1 MGDFPREIVDP
12 YRYKQFAYDASDNLE
27 YLGENKNI
35 IAADGD
41 TDWVIYKFEYSS
53 GNLVKRRKQITS
65 WTLRAS
71 GWA

>member
-1 MGDFPREIVDP
+1 MSDYPREIVDP
-12 YRYKQFAYDASDNLE
+12 YRYKQYAYDASDNLE

-35 IAADGD
+35 IAGDGD
-41 TDWVIYKFEYSS
+41 ADWVIYKFEYSS
-53 GNLVKRRKQITS
+53 GNLVKKRKQITS